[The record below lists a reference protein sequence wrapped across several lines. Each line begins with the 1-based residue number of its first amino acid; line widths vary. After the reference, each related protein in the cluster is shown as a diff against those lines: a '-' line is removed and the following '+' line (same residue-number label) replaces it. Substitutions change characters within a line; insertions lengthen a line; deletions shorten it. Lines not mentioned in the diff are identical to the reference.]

1 MVTEFEKGYERGY
14 KDGTAGAALPNVNDN
29 GDKIDGYGYAYKTDS
44 RGEPYIHID
53 SVRSML
59 KKAADVQTVR
69 RGHWIWK
76 ERHRNSLRVVK
87 GIDRY
92 GKEGDLQIHEEYKE
106 KVNYCSECGKQGHE
120 VSLNFC
126 PNCGT
131 RMDGDT
137 NGEMVTNG

>member
-1 MVTEFEKGYERGY
+1 MTEFIERGAVLDIAMQY
-14 KDGTAGAALPNVNDN
+14 CPDDDGCSKADRDVRELLDEIETLP
-29 GDKIDGYGYAYKTDS
+29 
-44 RGEPYIHID
+44 
-53 SVRSML
+53 
-59 KKAADVQTVR
+59 AADVQPVK

-106 KVNYCSECGKQGHE
+106 KVNYCSECGKQGDE

-126 PNCGT
+126 PNCGADM
-131 RMDGDT
+131 RGDT
-137 NGEMVTNG
+137 NDKT

>member
-1 MVTEFEKGYERGY
+1 MDDICREVVLEKAKSSISVPTDNEWDCGYNTAMAEMQEFIKQ
-14 KDGTAGAALPNVNDN
+14 LP
-29 GDKIDGYGYAYKTDS
+29 S
-44 RGEPYIHID
+44 
-53 SVRSML
+53 
-59 KKAADVQTVR
+59 ADVQPVR

-126 PNCGT
+126 PNCGA
-131 RMDGDT
+131 RMDGGAE
-137 NGEMVTNG
+137 NG